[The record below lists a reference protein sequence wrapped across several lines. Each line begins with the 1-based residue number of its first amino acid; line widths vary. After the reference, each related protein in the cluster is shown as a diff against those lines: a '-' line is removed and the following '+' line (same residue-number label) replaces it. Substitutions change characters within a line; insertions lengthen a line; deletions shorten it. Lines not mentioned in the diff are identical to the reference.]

1 MSSELYDP
9 IRTMSKITREV
20 IVSFSTG
27 KESCVVM
34 DLCARFFDRIV
45 PFFMYQCPGMSFQEK
60 SLNWYEKKYGVE
72 IIRIPSFNMSPMM
85 RYGVF
90 RSPDFDVPIISV
102 TDIYDYIRGKTGV
115 YWVCGGE
122 RIADSTIRRAMI
134 KSTGSIAVK
143 SGKFYPVAYWKKRD
157 ILDYMR
163 VKKLYLGE
171 DSRVF
176 GTSYHGWTAET
187 LSTLKERWPDD
198 FEKIKRLYPLVE
210 AVVKRKALYGG
221 QQVPKL

>member
-27 KESCVVM
+27 KDSCVVM
-34 DLCARFFDRIV
+34 DLCARFFDRIA
-45 PFFMYQCPGMSFQEK
+45 PFFMYPCPGLSFQEK
-60 SLNWYEKKYGVE
+60 SLRWYERKYGVE
-72 IIRIPSFNMSPMM
+72 IIRLPTFGMSTMM
-85 RYGVF
+85 RYGAF
-90 RSPDFDVPIISV
+90 REPDYDVPIISV
-102 TDIYDYIRGKTGV
+102 SDIYDYVRNKTGI

-122 RIADSTIRRAMI
+122 RIADSTVRRAMI
-134 KSTGSIAVK
+134 KSTGSVAVK
-143 SGKFYPVAYWKKRD
+143 SGKFYPVAYWRKRD

-171 DSRVF
+171 DSKVF
-176 GTSYHGWTAET
+176 GASYHGWTGKT
-187 LSTLKERWPDD
+187 LLTAKRRWPDD

-210 AVVKRKALYGG
+210 VVVRREEFYGS
-221 QQVPKL
+221 Q

>member
-9 IRTMSKITREV
+9 IRTMSTITRQV

-45 PFFMYQCPGMSFQEK
+45 PFFMYPCQGLSFQEK
-60 SLNWYEKKYGVE
+60 SLRWYEKKYGVE
-72 IIRIPSFNMSPMM
+72 VIRLPSFNMAPMM
-85 RYGVF
+85 RYGAF
-90 RSPDFDVPIISV
+90 REPDYDVPIISV
-102 TDIYDYIRGKTGV
+102 TDIYDYVRDKTGV

-134 KSTGSIAVK
+134 KRTGSIAPK

-157 ILDYMR
+157 ILEYMR

-176 GTSYHGWTAET
+176 GASYHGWDGKT
-187 LSTLKERWPDD
+187 LSILKERWPDD

-210 AVVKRKALYGG
+210 AVVKREAFYGG
-221 QQVPKL
+221 Q

>member
-34 DLCARFFDRIV
+34 DLCSRFFDRIV
-45 PFFMYQCPGMSFQEK
+45 PFFMYSCPGMSFQEK
-60 SLNWYEKKYGVE
+60 SLRWYEEKYGVE
-72 IIRIPSFNMSPMM
+72 VIRVPTFNMAPMM

-90 RSPDFDVPIISV
+90 RAPDYDVPIISV
-102 TDIYDYIRGKTGV
+102 SDIYNYVRNQTGV

-143 SGKFYPVAYWKKRD
+143 SGKFYPVAYWRKKD
-157 ILDYMR
+157 ILDYLK

-171 DSRVF
+171 DSKVL
-176 GTSYHGWTAET
+176 GASYHGWTGKVLKT
-187 LSTLKERWPDD
+187 CKERWPDD
-198 FEKIKRLYPLVE
+198 FKKIKRLYPFVE
-210 AVVKRKALYGG
+210 SVVMREEAYGS
-221 QQVPKL
+221 QQVSKF